1 MFDITLTQ
9 LLVQSTAALAAAGQA
24 SARLEAE
31 VLIAFV
37 FKKPRSYLYAYP
49 EVVVSDMHCQ
59 QVNAL
64 IDGRVAGRP
73 IAYLVQERDF
83 WSLPLYVNEHV
94 LIPRPETEC
103 MVEAVLQLSL
113 PDDCV
118 AVDLGSG
125 SGAIVMALA
134 VERPEWVCL
143 ASDRLAEPLQ
153 VVKKNID
160 DLHGAH
166 TPDNGMPARLPMLLQ
181 AEWLSACAE
190 ACFDLVISNPPY
202 IEDADPYLDRGDLRF
217 EPRSALASGADGL
230 GDIRCIAKQARRSLK
245 LGGYLALEHGYA
257 QQQQVVGIVEGAGFE
272 VKELG
277 RDLAGLPRYVVAQSH
292 S

>member
-64 IDGRVAGRP
+64 IDERVAGRP

-83 WSLPLYVNEHV
+83 WSLPLYVNEQV

-134 VERPEWVCL
+134 VERPAWVCL
-143 ASDRLAEPLQ
+143 ASDRFAEPLQ

-160 DLHGAH
+160 DLKIVYH
-166 TPDNGMPARLPMLLQ
+166 TPEAFLQFKSKCIIVCTWIHADNNLHLR
-181 AEWLSACAE
+181 AE
-190 ACFDLVISNPPY
+190 AKSSN
-202 IEDADPYLDRGDLRF
+202 
-217 EPRSALASGADGL
+217 
-230 GDIRCIAKQARRSLK
+230 IA
-245 LGGYLALEHGYA
+245 
-257 QQQQVVGIVEGAGFE
+257 
-272 VKELG
+272 
-277 RDLAGLPRYVVAQSH
+277 
-292 S
+292 

>member
-1 MFDITLTQ
+1 MPDISLAQ
-9 LLVQSTAALAAAGQA
+9 LLVQSTAALTAAGQA
-24 SARLEAE
+24 GARLEAE
-31 VLIAFV
+31 VLMAFA

-49 EVVVSDMHCQ
+49 EVVVSEMQGQ
-59 QVNAL
+59 QVKAL
-64 IDGRVAGRP
+64 IDERIAGRP

-83 WSLPLYVNEHV
+83 WSLPLYVNEQV

-113 PDDCV
+113 PEDSV
-118 AVDLGSG
+118 VVDLGSG

-134 VERPEWVCL
+134 VERPAWVCL
-143 ASDRLAEPLQ
+143 ASDRLAGPLQ
-153 VVKKNID
+153 VVKKNINN
-160 DLHGAH
+160 LLGADAISGN
-166 TPDNGMPARLPMLLQ
+166 TPEKLPMLLQ
-181 AEWLSACAE
+181 AEWLCACAE

-230 GDIRCIAKQARRSLK
+230 GDIRCIAEQARRSLK

-257 QQQQVVGIVEGAGFE
+257 QQQGVVEIVEGAGFE